1 MAAVYNARNEPGIEK
16 LGQQQQDKFPPM
28 HGMADHKIA
37 CNQDENGIAHAAA
50 PANEL
55 REQHLPG
62 KHRRRK
68 HMRGGIE
75 NMKKALSPYGG
86 TIRWETDDEGTNGI
100 FVTTKVFF

>member
-55 REQHLPG
+55 REHHLPG
-62 KHRRRK
+62 KRRRRK

-75 NMKKALSPYGG
+75 NMKNTMHTKMAH
-86 TIRWETDDEGTNGI
+86 DDNQHGHDPQHL
-100 FVTTKVFF
+100 